1 MKRIGMLLVSTF
13 LLSGCNLIHSERA
26 FDCSIDQSFNEI
38 SRDRNGLFTFPTA
51 ATTARVYLIDNTL
64 HIMKFDG
71 GDYTGYTMAK
81 NEQQRQVE
89 SIKDFKVMI
98 NKGDLYYDDGRAI
111 EVFSPEQN
119 IVGFYYVDPSTGKAD
134 SIQYLTECQ
143 RRETELELH
152 SHKDHNHSHDDDH
165 NS

>member
-1 MKRIGMLLVSTF
+1 MKRIGMLLVSVL

-26 FDCSIDQSFNEI
+26 FDCTIDQSLNEI
-38 SRDRNGLFTFPTA
+38 SRDRNGQFTFPTA

-64 HIMKFDG
+64 HIMSFDG

-81 NEQQRQVE
+81 NDQPRQIE
-89 SIKDFKVMI
+89 NIKDFKVMI
-98 NKGDLYYDDGRAI
+98 NKDDLYYDDGRAI
-111 EVFSPEQN
+111 ETFSSGQST
-119 IVGFYYVDPSTGKAD
+119 VGFYYVDPATGKAD

-152 SHKDHNHSHDDDH
+152 SHKDHNHDDEDH